1 VAERGPL
8 QSSMNL
14 KVRITEDMK
23 AAMRAKDAARLGA
36 IRFLQ
41 AAIKQKEVDERIEA
55 DDTAVL
61 AIIEKLIK
69 QRKDSIQQFQKA
81 DRNDLV
87 EKEQAELVL
96 LQSYLPQ
103 QMSEAELN
111 EAITAAVEESGA
123 AGPQAMGKVMAVL
136 KPKVAGR
143 ADIGKASALVKARL
157 AR

>member
-1 VAERGPL
+1 
-8 QSSMNL
+8 MNL
-14 KVRITEDMK
+14 KERITEDMK
-23 AAMRAKDAARLGA
+23 VAMRAKDSARLGA

-41 AAIKQKEVDERIEA
+41 AAIKQKEVDERISA

-69 QRKDSIQQFQKA
+69 QRKDSIQQFQQA
-81 DRNDLV
+81 ARSDLV
-87 EKEQAELVL
+87 QKEQAELVL

-111 EAITAAVEESGA
+111 DAIAAAISESGA
-123 AGPQAMGKVMAVL
+123 SGPQAMGKVMALL
-136 KPKVAGR
+136 KQRLAGR

-157 AR
+157 AG